1 MKELAK
7 RFLEKDCLVYTINA
21 DNSAIKGKL
30 VEVTDEGILIDY
42 NGNLQI
48 VNLEYV
54 TRIREWPKNKNGK
67 KATIFE

>member
-54 TRIREWPKNKNGK
+54 TRIREWPKNRNGK